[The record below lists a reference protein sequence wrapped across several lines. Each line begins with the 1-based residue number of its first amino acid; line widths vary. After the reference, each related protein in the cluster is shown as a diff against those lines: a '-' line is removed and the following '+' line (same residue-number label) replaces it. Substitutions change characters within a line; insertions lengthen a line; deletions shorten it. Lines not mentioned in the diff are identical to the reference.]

1 MNELVRHIL
10 VMLFPKWVYRIEK
23 EQREEYILLDRLKM
37 DCDYYINESSHP
49 KFLWAESE
57 AEQIAY
63 MKKLYRSLVIKPEWI
78 TMKDIKRYEKL
89 MVKH

>member
-1 MNELVRHIL
+1 MT
-10 VMLFPKWVYRIEK
+10 YRIEK
-23 EQREEYILLDRLKM
+23 KQREEYMLLDRLKM
-37 DCDYYINESSHP
+37 DCDYYINISSHP

-57 AEQIAY
+57 AEQIAC

-78 TMKDIKRYEKL
+78 TMEDIKRYEKL